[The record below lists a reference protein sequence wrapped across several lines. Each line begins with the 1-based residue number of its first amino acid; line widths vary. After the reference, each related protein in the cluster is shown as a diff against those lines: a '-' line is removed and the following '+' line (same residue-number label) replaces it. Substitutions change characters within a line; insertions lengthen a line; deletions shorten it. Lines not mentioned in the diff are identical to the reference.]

1 MQATTIKT
9 VDELKQDY
17 KIKEIIGKGAY
28 ASVRLAV
35 HRETKMN
42 VAIKIMNKKRMEEED
57 LVGLENEVQF
67 LSEIDHPN
75 VVQLLDLHEDKD
87 NFCLVLER
95 VQGGELYDHLA
106 KTRGLVE
113 SEIHRLMIPV
123 FDAVFYCHGMGIIH
137 RDLKPDN
144 LLVSLKDL
152 DQAVIKISDFGLA
165 RKVNPHDL
173 ATTVCGTP
181 THVAPEI
188 INE

>member
-1 MQATTIKT
+1 
-9 VDELKQDY
+9 
-17 KIKEIIGKGAY
+17 
-28 ASVRLAV
+28 
-35 HRETKMN
+35 
-42 VAIKIMNKKRMEEED
+42 
-57 LVGLENEVQF
+57 
-67 LSEIDHPN
+67 
-75 VVQLLDLHEDKD
+75 
-87 NFCLVLER
+87 
-95 VQGGELYDHLA
+95 
-106 KTRGLVE
+106 
-113 SEIHRLMIPV
+113 MIPV

-188 INE
+188 INQQPYDEGCDIWSLGIILYWMCSGKHPFYHEEKFELFKLIKEGKFTFDLPVFEKISDELKDLICSLLVVNPNHRITKDGIL